1 MEFATEEE
9 TNRFLN
15 SLFFSWGQKIVILLS
30 KEYGLNEEQTY
41 ILETMLLKPNA
52 WQVIVKPSLTLP

>member
-9 TNRFLN
+9 TNHFLN
-15 SLFFSWGQKIVILLS
+15 SLFFSWGQKIVTLLS
-30 KEYGLNEEQTY
+30 KEYGLNEEQAY

-52 WQVIVKPSLTLP
+52 WQVIVKPSLEHR

>member
-15 SLFFSWGQKIVILLS
+15 SLFFSWGQKIVTLLS
-30 KEYGLNEEQTY
+30 KEYKLNEEQAY
-41 ILETMLLKPNA
+41 VLETMLLKPNA
-52 WQVIVKPSLTLP
+52 WQVVIKPSLERH